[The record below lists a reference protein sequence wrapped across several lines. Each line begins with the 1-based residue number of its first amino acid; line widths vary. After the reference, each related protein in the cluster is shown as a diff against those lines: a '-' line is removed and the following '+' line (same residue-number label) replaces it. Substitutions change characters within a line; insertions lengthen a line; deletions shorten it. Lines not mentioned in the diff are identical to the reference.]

1 MVYKFCSYLDKLM
14 NVTYADDL
22 LDLVALGLI
31 ADMMDLRDYE
41 TKRLI
46 DKGLNHIINPFIR
59 TMINRDA
66 FHFSN
71 SITPIDIA
79 FYIAPLVNAVTRV
92 GT

>member
-1 MVYKFCSYLDKLM
+1 M

-46 DKGLNHIINPFIR
+46 DKGLNHIINPI
-59 TMINRDA
+59 MLKVE
-66 FHFSN
+66 
-71 SITPIDIA
+71 
-79 FYIAPLVNAVTRV
+79 Y
-92 GT
+92 